1 MELTDFI
8 TPQLIKLELASTQK
22 VDAIKELISLLDKA
36 GYVTDAEAFLKSV
49 LEREKVGST
58 GIGKAIAIP
67 HSRTA
72 TVREVVVAVGRS
84 MQGIEFEA
92 LDNKPVHLIFL
103 IAAPIESGGLYLK
116 ALARLSRL
124 LRYQEFRNELLEAKT
139 VEDVLKIISSDNKV
153 FTVLPKKY
161 PH

>member
-1 MELTDFI
+1 MELTEFI
-8 TPQLIKLELASTQK
+8 TPQLIKLELASTTK
-22 VDAIKELISLLDKA
+22 VDAIKELITILDGA

-58 GIGKAIAIP
+58 GIGKGIAIP

-84 MQGIEFEA
+84 KQGIDFEA

-124 LRYQEFRNELLEAKT
+124 LRYQEFRNDLMEATT
-139 VEDVLKIISSDNKV
+139 VEDVIKIISSEEK
-153 FTVLPKKY
+153 
-161 PH
+161 

>member
-8 TPQLIKLELASTQK
+8 TPQLIKLELAATQK
-22 VDAIKELISLLDKA
+22 VDAIKELITLLDKA
-36 GYVTDAEAFLKSV
+36 GYVSDSEAFLKSV

-58 GIGKAIAIP
+58 GIGKGIAIP

-84 MQGIEFEA
+84 SEGIEFEA

-124 LRYQEFRNELLEAKT
+124 LRYQEFRNELMEAKT
-139 VEDVLKIISSDNKV
+139 VEEVLKIISSEEK
-153 FTVLPKKY
+153 
-161 PH
+161 

>member
-1 MELTDFI
+1 LELTDFI
-8 TPQLIKLELASTQK
+8 SPQLIKLELAATQK
-22 VDAIKELISLLDKA
+22 VEAIKELIALLDKS
-36 GYVTDAEAFLKSV
+36 GYVTDVEAFLKSV

-58 GIGKAIAIP
+58 GIGKGIAIP

-84 MQGIEFEA
+84 TQGIEFEA

-124 LRYQEFRNELLEAKT
+124 LRYQEFRNELMEAKT
-139 VEDVLKIISSDNKV
+139 EEEVFKIISSEEK
-153 FTVLPKKY
+153 
-161 PH
+161 

>member
-1 MELTDFI
+1 MELTEFI
-8 TPQLIKLELASTQK
+8 SPQLIKLELSSTQK
-22 VDAIKELISLLDKA
+22 VDAIKELIDLLDKA
-36 GYVTDAEAFLKSV
+36 GFLTDADAFLKSV

-58 GIGKAIAIP
+58 GIGKGIAIP

-84 MQGIEFEA
+84 KEGIEFEA
-92 LDNKPVHLIFL
+92 LDSRPVHLIFL

-124 LRYQEFRNELLEAKT
+124 LRYQEFRNELMEAKT
-139 VEDVLKIISSDNKV
+139 AEDIIKIISSEEK
-153 FTVLPKKY
+153 
-161 PH
+161 

>member
-1 MELTDFI
+1 LELTEFI
-8 TPQLIKLELASTQK
+8 TPQLIKLELASTTK
-22 VDAIKELISLLDKA
+22 VDAIKELITILDGA

-58 GIGKAIAIP
+58 GIGKGIAIP

-84 MQGIEFEA
+84 KQGIDFEA

-124 LRYQEFRNELLEAKT
+124 LRYQEFRNDLMEATT
-139 VEDVLKIISSDNKV
+139 VEDVIKIISSEEK
-153 FTVLPKKY
+153 
-161 PH
+161 